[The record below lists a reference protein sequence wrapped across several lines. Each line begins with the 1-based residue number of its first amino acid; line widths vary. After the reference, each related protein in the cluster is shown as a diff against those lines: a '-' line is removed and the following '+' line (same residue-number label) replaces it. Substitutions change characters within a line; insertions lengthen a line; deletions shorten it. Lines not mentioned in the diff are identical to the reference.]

1 MKKSEKKDTATPT
14 LIHNLQ
20 RLAHEFK
27 EWKKSLES
35 YEEPYCEISQNQKGV
50 HINIKLPHVKKK
62 SISLRMNSSKMEV
75 KGENSKTNYYR
86 IVDIPSI
93 VDITRARAVFNNG
106 MLKVNLPYTRAL

>member
-1 MKKSEKKDTATPT
+1 
-14 LIHNLQ
+14 
-20 RLAHEFK
+20 
-27 EWKKSLES
+27 
-35 YEEPYCEISQNQKGV
+35 
-50 HINIKLPHVKKK
+50 
-62 SISLRMNSSKMEV
+62 MEV